1 MLDIPLRKEGPSAVE
16 QFTAWGLVP
25 LPERKAAAELLG
37 ARISAAS
44 SVNLFGQLP
53 PSLSHFFQDLSVPF
67 RLGFPSEPAALIRKL
82 STLSWRRCLYGHAL
96 PSLKSKARAPKER
109 RRPLWCPRWFVNSGS
124 PNQRSGCQTLRFY
137 LPTGNRRQVW

>member
-1 MLDIPLRKEGPSAVE
+1 VLDIPLRKEGPSAVE

-53 PSLSHFFQDLSVPF
+53 PSLSHFFQDLSVPLG
-67 RLGFPSEPAALIRKL
+67 LGFPSEPAALIRKL

-109 RRPLWCPRWFVNSGS
+109 RRPLWCPRAFANSAS
-124 PNQRSGCQTLRFY
+124 PNRHFEGQTPRIC
-137 LPTGNRRQVW
+137 LPIGNQRQVR